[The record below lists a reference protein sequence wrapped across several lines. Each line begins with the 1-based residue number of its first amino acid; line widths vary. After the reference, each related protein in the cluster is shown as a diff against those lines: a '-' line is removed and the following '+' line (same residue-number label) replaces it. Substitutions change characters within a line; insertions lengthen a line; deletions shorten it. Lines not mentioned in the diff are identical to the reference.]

1 MSTQD
6 NTFIRVTK
14 DTREKLASIGSKR
27 DTYNKIIQRLLEKQG
42 SKNSTNTR
50 TEEKRSASLVV

>member
-1 MSTQD
+1 MSTEL

-27 DTYNKIIQRLLEKQG
+27 DTYNRIIQKLLEKE
-42 SKNSTNTR
+42 T
-50 TEEKRSASLVV
+50 V

>member
-1 MSTQD
+1 MSTEI

-27 DTYNKIIQRLLEKQG
+27 DTYNKIIQRLLEKE
-42 SKNSTNTR
+42 T
-50 TEEKRSASLVV
+50 V